1 MKFSIITVCFNSE
14 QTIEKTILSVLSQN
28 YNNIEFIIIDGQ
40 SKDNTLEIINNYRDK
55 IDCIISEPDKGIY
68 DAINKGILKSTGE
81 IIGILNSDD
90 EFYDNTIITK
100 IASHFL
106 HNPTLDSII
115 GDVVFENNRK
125 QIVRN
130 YSSKNWNV
138 NMFSWGFMPPHP
150 SFYCKKIIYN
160 KLGLYKTNF
169 KIGADFE
176 LLIRFLMIQKINF
189 EYIALII
196 VRMKTGGVSTRG
208 LKSVYIINKE
218 ILNACKINGI
228 NTNYFKLYSKYFIK
242 IFEFLKF

>member
-28 YNNIEFIIIDGQ
+28 YNNIEFIIIDGL
-40 SKDNTLEIINNYRDK
+40 SKDNTLKIIDNYRDK
-55 IDCIISEPDKGIY
+55 IDCIISESDKGIY
-68 DAINKGILKSTGE
+68 DAINKGILKATGE

-90 EFYDNTIITK
+90 EFYDNTIISK

-106 HNPTLDSII
+106 QNPTLDAII
-115 GDVVFENNRK
+115 GDVVFENNRQ
-125 QIVRN
+125 QIIRN
-130 YSSKNWNV
+130 YSSKNWNE

-160 KLGLYKTNF
+160 KSGLYKTDF

-176 LLIRFLMIQKINF
+176 LLIRFLKIQKINF
-189 EYIALII
+189 EYITLLI
-196 VRMKTGGVSTRG
+196 VRMTTGGVSTRG
-208 LKSVYIINKE
+208 FKSVYIINKE

-228 NTNYFKLYSKYFIK
+228 KTNYFKLYSKYLIK
-242 IFEFLKF
+242 IFEYLKF